1 MSGKLS
7 QTIEPLKLANNPRNR
22 RGAWTWR
29 WMALLLFAALLISGG
44 RLNSAWAQATA
55 TDHPPAAGEHAEGD
69 AAHADGAAE
78 DHEDGHEEGHSGGHS
93 DPVAPLLAGICI
105 ILFLAKVG
113 GDLAE
118 RAKMPAVLG
127 ELLVGVLMGNFLLL
141 TGSDVLEFLKP
152 PNAELLMGDLVFGP
166 QEKIGEFVSTRMEP
180 GATLDML
187 ARVGVILLLFEVGLE
202 TSVKQMLS
210 VGKSSLI
217 VAVLG
222 VIAPFALGYVVSRM
236 IIPDAGSNAHLFIGA
251 TLCATSVGITARV
264 LKDLG
269 KHQDKEGQIILG
281 AAVIDDV
288 LGLVILAVV
297 TGIIEHGSVDPMALT
312 KTIGLTMAFLGGA
325 VLLGTVLITRPLFK
339 FASVLRGH
347 GLLVA
352 TALVIC
358 FGFSWLANVVGL
370 APIVGAFAAGLI
382 LERAHYKELGQKEH
396 FELEEALEP
405 LTALLVPIFFVQMG
419 IQVDL
424 RSFAN
429 TDVLTLAAGI
439 TIVAIIGKQVCSFGV
454 LEKGLNRPAVGLGM
468 IPRGEVG
475 LIFAS
480 IGRGLKAPGTGEAII
495 DDGTYSAVVV
505 MVMVTTMIT
514 PPALKWQLT
523 RKQSELPPPLEET

>member
-22 RGAWTWR
+22 RGVWTWR
-29 WMALLLFAALLISGG
+29 WMALLLFAALAISGG
-44 RLNSAWAQATA
+44 RLDSAWAQATA
-55 TDHPPAAGEHAEGD
+55 ADHPPAVGEEVAGD
-69 AAHADGAAE
+69 AAHAEGAAE
-78 DHEDGHEEGHSGGHS
+78 AHEEGHSGGHS

-118 RAKMPAVLG
+118 RVNMPAVLG

-152 PNAELLMGDLVFGP
+152 PNAQLLMGDLVFEQGD
-166 QEKIGEFVSTRMEP
+166 KVGEFFAHLMEP

-202 TSVKQMLS
+202 TSVRQMVS
-210 VGKSSLI
+210 VGKSSLF

-222 VIAPFALGYVVSRM
+222 VIAPFILGYGVSRM
-236 IIPDAGSNAHLFIGA
+236 IIPESSNNVHMFIGA

-297 TGIIEHGSVDPMALT
+297 TGIIEHGSVDPLALT
-312 KTIGLTMAFLGGA
+312 KTIGLTVAFLGGA
-325 VLLGTVLITRPLFK
+325 VLLGTVLVTRPLFK
-339 FASVLRGH
+339 FASYLHGH

-439 TIVAIIGKQVCSFGV
+439 TIVAIIGKQICAFGV
-454 LEKGLNRPAVGLGM
+454 LDKGLNRPAVGIGM

-480 IGRGLKAPGTGEAII
+480 IGRGIKAPGTGESII

-505 MVMVTTMIT
+505 MVMITTMIT

-523 RKQSELPPPLEET
+523 RKQNAPPPPPPEV

>member
-1 MSGKLS
+1 MYGTPPHKLEWTNTS
-7 QTIEPLKLANNPRNR
+7 IVSRRR
-22 RGAWTWR
+22 RGDWTWR
-29 WMALLLFAALLISGG
+29 WIALLLFAALAVSGG
-44 RLNSAWAQATA
+44 QLNQTWAQDADA
-55 TDHPPAAGEHAEGD
+55 DHPPTAVEGT
-69 AAHADGAAE
+69 AAE
-78 DHEDGHEEGHSGGHS
+78 GHEEEEGGGHA

-118 RAKMPAVLG
+118 RVKMPAVLG
-127 ELLVGVLMGNFLLL
+127 ELLVGVLLGNFLLL
-141 TGSDVLEFLKP
+141 TGYDWLEFLKP
-152 PNAELLMGDLVFGP
+152 PNSELGMGELVFGAD
-166 QEKIGEFVSTRMEP
+166 EKVREFFFHLMEP

-202 TSVKQMLS
+202 TSVRQMLS
-210 VGKSSLI
+210 VGMSSLL
-217 VAVLG
+217 VAILG
-222 VIAPFALGYVVSRM
+222 VIAPFILGYGVARF
-236 IIPDAGSNAHLFIGA
+236 IIPEHSGNVHMFIGA

-269 KHQDKEGQIILG
+269 KHQDQEGQIILG

-288 LGLVILAVV
+288 LGLVILAIVM
-297 TGIIEHGSVDPMALT
+297 GIIQHGSVDPVALST
-312 KTIGLTMAFLGGA
+312 TIGLTAAFLLGA
-325 VLLGTVLITRPLFK
+325 LILGTVLITRPLFK
-339 FASVLRGH
+339 LASVLRGH

-358 FGFSWLANVVGL
+358 FGFSWLANQVGL

-382 LERAHYKELGQKEH
+382 LERAHYQELGRKEH
-396 FELEEALEP
+396 YELEEALEP

-424 RSFAN
+424 QSFAN
-429 TDVLTLAAGI
+429 TEVLTLAAGI
-439 TIVAIIGKQVCSFGV
+439 TIVAIIGKQVCAFGV
-454 LEKGLNRPAVGLGM
+454 LDKSLNRPAVGLGM

-475 LIFAS
+475 LIFAA
-480 IGRGLKAPGTGEAII
+480 IGRGLKNPESGAAII

-523 RKQSELPPPLEET
+523 RKRSTPPPLAEA